1 MKIICFLHPR
11 YHPKTIGHI
20 LKNVQKSSVS
30 ICLFLWD
37 YMINYNEVKKK
48 NGSHRCD
55 INRPT
60 SRLGLTYTKY
70 KRYLS
75 MMMLVCIKQHPT
87 DTWGSIYEKVKK
99 RWSWVE
105 KNVLLIKH
113 KRVQQ
118 KTKTMKRRKSTETAL
133 NLKIPIAKRFSY

>member
-1 MKIICFLHPR
+1 
-11 YHPKTIGHI
+11 
-20 LKNVQKSSVS
+20 
-30 ICLFLWD
+30 
-37 YMINYNEVKKK
+37 
-48 NGSHRCD
+48 
-55 INRPT
+55 
-60 SRLGLTYTKY
+60 
-70 KRYLS
+70 
-75 MMMLVCIKQHPT
+75 MMLVCIKQHPT